1 MSDEATAAAEK
12 RRWGRDASTS
22 AAETT
27 REHWARQLMRPEW
40 MVDVPRNLAA
50 EWCSLSAFA

>member
-1 MSDEATAAAEK
+1 MSDEATAAAE
-12 RRWGRDASTS
+12 RRRRGRDASNT

-50 EWCSLSAFA
+50 EWCNASAFP